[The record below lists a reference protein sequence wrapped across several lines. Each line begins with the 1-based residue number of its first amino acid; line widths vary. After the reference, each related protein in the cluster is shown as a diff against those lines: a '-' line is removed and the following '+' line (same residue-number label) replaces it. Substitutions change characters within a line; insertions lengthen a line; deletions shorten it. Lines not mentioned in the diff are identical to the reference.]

1 MEVITSCA
9 IGWTGVG
16 NMTEHE
22 LKVLKRIPK
31 KYREHIVSLTIEKS
45 GDYNE
50 RGQEL
55 NNYIILYD
63 NDLEVTFQ
71 NQNYMIWHLKEYTND
86 GYDRD

>member
-1 MEVITSCA
+1 
-9 IGWTGVG
+9 
-16 NMTEHE
+16 MTEHE
-22 LKVLKRIPK
+22 LKVLKRIPR

-63 NDLEVTFQ
+63 NDLEVIFQ
-71 NQNYMIWHLKEYTND
+71 NQSFMIWHLKEYTDN

>member
-1 MEVITSCA
+1 ME
-9 IGWTGVG
+9 

-22 LKVLKRIPK
+22 LKVLKRIPR
-31 KYREHIVSLTIEKS
+31 KYREHIVSLTITKS

-63 NDLEVTFQ
+63 NDLEVIFQ
-71 NQNYMIWHLKEYTND
+71 NQNFMIWHLKEYTDN